1 MVLVEALGPGG
12 MRWAGEAPQHTAY
25 PLLSSQCP
33 PCPVFMSLELL
44 DRDKAVCTQVLI
56 TPLGHLIPHFGG
68 YSHHSPP
75 PIFPS
80 DYLPRPL
87 IPGQMKAPTSQEG
100 EAVSHF

>member
-1 MVLVEALGPGG
+1 MVLVEVLGPGG
-12 MRWAGEAPQHTAY
+12 MSWAGEAPQHTAY
-25 PLLSSQCP
+25 PLLSSQRP

-87 IPGQMKAPTSQEG
+87 IPEQMKAPTSQEG
-100 EAVSHF
+100 EVVSHF